1 MRAFFLWLL
10 LSWIAGIALAQ
21 WSQWRLI
28 AVMLPLLIYIAWH
41 LSLNLPLIV
50 SGVLVFSLGT
60 VYGQPVP
67 ISSEAC
73 NETVPQELR
82 VVSARLQADKATYVM
97 ADVAGC
103 RLQITAAR
111 FPAYATDDTLLLTK
125 GKRTPVADIVNTGYA
140 AYLQRQSIVA
150 AISFP
155 VFTRTGSTAARPPS
169 LNTNLDTVIK
179 KVFIEP
185 DAGIAAA
192 LLLARTDGL
201 PATLQENFRATGLS
215 HLLAISGMNITMLA
229 GILIALLHIVPL
241 SPLTR
246 TILVSTL
253 LWGYMALLGWPIS
266 AVRAT
271 FFWTIALLAL
281 RLHLLTSLPT
291 VLGLTLLGM
300 VSLKPELVTDV
311 GFQLSVSAVT
321 GIFLILFLTKRQ
333 FVSASTF
340 TKVVAGSLLVTLG
353 ATLTT
358 WPIIAYHFGTVS
370 LLSVPANLLVAPVVF
385 TQMTTAILAVGL
397 GFVWPAAAMLPAYL
411 FHLTVI
417 WMDVISTALAQ
428 VSWAY
433 LQDIS
438 LPGSVVVLYYLGI
451 AALCYWWLRR
461 QRRSWREIWG

>member
-10 LSWIAGIALAQ
+10 LCWVLGIALG
-21 WSQWRLI
+21 QWRAVALI
-28 AVMLPLLIYIAWH
+28 AITTPLLIYVAWR
-41 LSLNLPLIV
+41 LSLSLPLLV

-60 VYGQPVP
+60 VYGQPVVVP
-67 ISSEAC
+67 TETCS
-73 NETVPQELR
+73 ETVPQELH
-82 VVSARLQADKATYVM
+82 VISARLLADKATYVM
-97 ADVAGC
+97 ADTAGC
-103 RLQITAAR
+103 RLQITSAR
-111 FPAYATDDTLLLTK
+111 FPAYATGDTLLLTK
-125 GKRTPVADIVNTGYA
+125 GKRTPVAEIENTGYA
-140 AYLQRQSIVA
+140 AYLQRQGIVA
-150 AISFP
+150 TIAFP
-155 VFTRTGSTAARPPS
+155 VFTRTSTSGARPPS
-169 LNTNLDTVIK
+169 INTRIDTLIK
-179 KVFIEP
+179 ELFIEP

-281 RLHLLTSLPT
+281 RLHVLSSLPT

-321 GIFLILFLTKRQ
+321 GIFLILFLTKRHL
-333 FVSASTF
+333 VSASSA
-340 TKVVAGSLLVTLG
+340 TKILAGSLLVTLG

-370 LLSVPANLLVAPVVF
+370 LLSVPANLLVAPVVL
-385 TQMTTAILAVGL
+385 TQMITALLAVGL
-397 GFVWPAAAMLPAYL
+397 GFVWPAAAMLPAYV
-411 FHLTVI
+411 FHLTVV
-417 WMDVISTALAQ
+417 WMDIISAALAQ

-433 LQDIS
+433 LQNIS
-438 LPGSVVVLYYLGI
+438 FPASAVLLYYVILC
-451 AALCYWWLRR
+451 ALCFWWLRR